1 MEMVKIGQMNLNKKA
16 AEEFM
21 LKVEV
26 PLVLAELLWFLE
38 T

>member
-16 AEEFM
+16 EEEFM
-21 LKVEV
+21 LKAEV